1 MKHVLFILA
10 AFLLNLLPATSK
22 AAEYVY
28 IVENDHLSA
37 PNKLLKIRTSSMTV
51 AREMDVYRDF
61 YSIALSS
68 DGSRLWGSCKNVN
81 YILLVNTRTFE
92 KITTID
98 LGDIILNKPAGIAC
112 TSNNRA
118 YVAYSET
125 GEVGIYNATTGAYI
139 DTISVGGAPMR
150 IFISP
155 DESFAYL
162 VNYQGPPP
170 KITVLRLSDNQVL
183 KNITFGGTSI
193 QEGVFSPDGSLFYL
207 ANMSE
212 GQIERIRTSD
222 HTALTAYTTSDI
234 NPRSLGIT
242 PDGSYLFVGHYNGTM
257 NSPVNMWKLS
267 TWSIVDSVNIPY
279 NARFIAVRE
288 DGTRLYVSEHS
299 GNQCYAFDVSG
310 ESLTYSDHLDM
321 GSGFVS
327 MNLVINEELGDFPW
341 VLFYPAI
348 LKKH

>member
-1 MKHVLFILA
+1 MKYVLFILA
-10 AFLLNLLPATSK
+10 AFLLYLLPATSE
-22 AAEYVY
+22 AVEYVY
-28 IVENDHLSA
+28 IVENDHESA

-51 AREMDVYRDF
+51 ARQMDVYRDF

-68 DGSRLWGSCKNVN
+68 DGSRLWGSCKNSE

-92 KITTID
+92 KIKTID
-98 LGDIILNKPAGIAC
+98 LGDIELNKPAGIAC

-118 YVAYSET
+118 YVAFSGT

-139 DTISVGGAPMR
+139 DRVSVGGTPMR

-162 VNYQGPPP
+162 VNYQGPPQ
-170 KITVLRLSDNQVL
+170 ITVLRLSDNHVL
-183 KNITFGGTSI
+183 KNIPFEGTSV

-212 GQIERIRTSD
+212 GRIERIRTSD
-222 HTALTAYTTSDI
+222 HTLLIAYATSDI

-242 PDGSYLFVGHYNGTM
+242 PDGSYLFVGHYNGTT
-257 NSPVNMWKLS
+257 NSPINMWKLS
-267 TWSIVDSVNIPY
+267 TWGIVNSVNIPY

-299 GNQCYAFDVSG
+299 GNQFYAFDVSG
-310 ESLTYSDHLDM
+310 ESMTHFDHLDL
-321 GSGFVS
+321 GTGFVS
-327 MNLVINEELGDFPW
+327 MNLVINEEPAFPLSP
-341 VLFYPAI
+341 VNYLLI
-348 LKKH
+348 GQ

>member
-1 MKHVLFILA
+1 MKYVFFILA
-10 AFLLNLLPATSK
+10 AFLLYLLPTTSK

-28 IVENDHLSA
+28 IVENNHLSA
-37 PNKLLKIRTSSMTV
+37 PNKLLKIRTSSMAV

-68 DGSRLWGSCKNVN
+68 EGSRLWGSFKNVN
-81 YILLVNTRTFE
+81 YIFLVNTRTFE
-92 KITTID
+92 KIKTID
-98 LGDIILNKPAGIAC
+98 LGDIILKKPAGIAC

-118 YVAYSET
+118 YVAFSET

-139 DTISVGGAPMR
+139 DTISVGGTPMR

-170 KITVLRLSDNQVL
+170 KITVLRLSDHQVL
-183 KNITFGGTSI
+183 KNITFEGPSV

-222 HTALTAYTTSDI
+222 HTLLTAYTTSDV

-242 PDGSYLFVGHYNGTM
+242 PDGSYLFVGHYTGV
-257 NSPVNMWKLS
+257 NSLVNMWKLS
-267 TWSIVDSVNIPY
+267 TWSIVDSANIPH

-310 ESLTYSDHLDM
+310 ESLTHHDHLDL
-321 GSGFVS
+321 GGGFVS
-327 MNLVINEELGDFPW
+327 MNLVINEELALSAAPVNYLLLGQ
-341 VLFYPAI
+341 
-348 LKKH
+348 